1 MNVVEALVFIK
12 QNKKVIN
19 HLITEGALYL
29 KENVLEDLSSLGEK
43 AVEVRNGD
51 PVKAGLSIILPK
63 STRNFNKFVRRLKEG
78 KDL

>member
-1 MNVVEALVFIK
+1 MNIVEGLVFVK

-19 HLITEGALYL
+19 HVLTEGALYL

-43 AVEVRNGD
+43 AEQMKSGD

-63 STRNFNKFVRRLKEG
+63 STQNFNRFLRRLKEG
-78 KDL
+78 KNL